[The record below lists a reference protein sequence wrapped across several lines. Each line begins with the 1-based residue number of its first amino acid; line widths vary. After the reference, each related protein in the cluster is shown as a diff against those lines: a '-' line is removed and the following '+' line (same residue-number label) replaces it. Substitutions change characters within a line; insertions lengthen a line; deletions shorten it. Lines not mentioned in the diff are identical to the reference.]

1 MLLELIAISLGLGV
15 GLAMDACAVS
25 MTNGL
30 NEPKM
35 KFGKAVL
42 IAATFG
48 FFQALMPMIG
58 WVCVS
63 LIVEQ
68 FKQFEPWI
76 PVIALVL
83 LAFIGGKMLYD
94 GIKDIY
100 NEKKNEQNGEEKNSK
115 GKAARSLTIGVLLIQ
130 AVATS
135 IDALST
141 GFSLANIAGNNA
153 ASDWWKALLSAGIIA
168 VVTFGIS
175 LGAVYL
181 GKKFGDKLGNKAEIV
196 GGAILIAIGLE
207 IFISGVFF

>member
-1 MLLELIAISLGLGV
+1 MWELCLISVGLGV

-25 MTNGL
+25 MSNGL

-35 KFGKAVL
+35 KFGKAFL

-68 FKQFEPWI
+68 FEQFSKWI
-76 PVIALVL
+76 PIIALVL
-83 LAFIGGKMLYD
+83 LAIIGGKMLYD
-94 GIKDIY
+94 GITDK
-100 NEKKNEQNGEEKNSK
+100 EESNQTHRK
-115 GKAARSLTIGVLLIQ
+115 LTLGVLLVQ

-141 GFSLANIAGNNA
+141 GFSLVDIAGN
-153 ASDWWKALLSAGIIA
+153 DVWRALLSAGIIA
-168 VVTFGIS
+168 VVTFGICVGS
-175 LGAVYL
+175 VYL
-181 GKKFGDKLGNKAEIV
+181 GKKFGTKLGNKAQIV
-196 GGAILIAIGLE
+196 GGVILIAIGME
-207 IFISGVFF
+207 IFIKGMLAL

>member
-1 MLLELIAISLGLGV
+1 MWELCLISIGLGV

-25 MTNGL
+25 MSNGL

-35 KFGKAVL
+35 KFGKAFL

-68 FKQFEPWI
+68 FEQFAKWVPI
-76 PVIALVL
+76 IALVL

-94 GIKDIY
+94 GIVNKDDGA
-100 NEKKNEQNGEEKNSK
+100 KNNRK
-115 GKAARSLTIGVLLIQ
+115 LTMGVLLVQ

-141 GFSLANIAGNNA
+141 GFSLVDIAGNNV
-153 ASDWWKALLSAGIIA
+153 WNALLSVGIIA
-168 VVTFGIS
+168 VVTFAICVVS
-175 LGAVYL
+175 VYL
-181 GKKFGDKLGNKAEIV
+181 GKKFGTKLGNKAQIV
-196 GGAILIAIGLE
+196 GGVILVAIGIE
-207 IFISGVFF
+207 IFISGMMAL